1 MVMSPTTSVA
11 AAASAA
17 PAPSPLR
24 GLSLN
29 DVYAMCEQITERM
42 PSLSASELSAQLA
55 AIESSSRA
63 LINANARA
71 GSSASAIGGEVLDE
85 LAKTVSRTVAFGEKY
100 LWETQLSTNTGA
112 KEREVLAELD
122 KWAESRG
129 ERQNTEVLCVKKDDE
144 WLTTSEDANRQALD
158 STIALRDLERRF
170 PERPRTVLIGVD
182 DDELRAAGKKRREEV
197 LLEIDNALSSLT
209 NEHAIVVAQT
219 VGDGSAATY
228 IKPVIDFIQGQSD
241 FVRKSIAIAI
251 ACTILAISLIEFFV
265 EERASE
271 LESIVASSTS
281 PSG

>member
-1 MVMSPTTSVA
+1 MSPTTPVAA

-85 LAKTVSRTVAFGEKY
+85 LSKTVSRTVAFGEKY
-100 LWETQLSTNTGA
+100 LWETQLGTNNGA
-112 KEREVLAELD
+112 KEREVLADLD
-122 KWAESRG
+122 KWAESRD
-129 ERQNTEVLCVKKDDE
+129 ERRQAQVVVKKDE
-144 WLTTSEDANRQALD
+144 WPTSEDVNGSAPD
-158 STIALRDLERRF
+158 STIVLRDLERRF
-170 PERPRTVLIGVD
+170 PERPRAVLVGVD
-182 DDELRAAGKKRREEV
+182 DGELRAAGKKRREEV

-219 VGDGSAATY
+219 VGDGSAAIY

-251 ACTILAISLIEFFV
+251 ACTIIAVALIEFFV
-265 EERASE
+265 EEQTSE
-271 LESIVASSTS
+271 LETLVASSTS
-281 PSG
+281 GAT